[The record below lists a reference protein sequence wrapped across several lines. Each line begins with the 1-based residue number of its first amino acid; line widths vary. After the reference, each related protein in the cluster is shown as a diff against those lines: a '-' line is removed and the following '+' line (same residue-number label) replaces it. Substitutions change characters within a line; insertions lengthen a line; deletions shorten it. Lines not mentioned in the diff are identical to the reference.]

1 MVHPHPAMS
10 REEGAEES
18 STFSQE
24 RDYKNTRRLSLFL
37 PNQTPKQRRNSA
49 TQNSLHK
56 NKEVG
61 WL

>member
-1 MVHPHPAMS
+1 MS